1 MSLFMIAIPL
11 GSGMG
16 FLAGGKMVE
25 LANYMGWAGGWQW
38 SLRVTPPLAI
48 LCIILLLFV
57 MPSNIP
63 RGHSEGIINDE
74 EMKGTYVEDLRYL
87 FTNKSFLAIT
97 AGNEQML
104 IVRLFNCV
112 VVKVLSASPSQWAHC
127 RRGSRISWPLR
138 LSTGATFPHVTLPIA
153 STPPSPVCLAC

>member
-16 FLAGGKMVE
+16 FLTGGKMVE

-48 LCIILLLFV
+48 LCIILLLIV

-74 EMKGTYVEDLRYL
+74 QMKGTYIEDLRYL
-87 FTNKSFLAIT
+87 FTNNSFLAIT
-97 AGNEQML
+97 AGDDQILVVML
-104 IVRLFNCV
+104 LNCHIQA
-112 VVKVLSASPSQWAHC
+112 LSASPLQWVHC
-127 RRGSRISWPLR
+127 RHGFPISSPLPTSIEAILR
-138 LSTGATFPHVTLPIA
+138 HVTRPIA
-153 STPPSPVCLAC
+153 STLPSPVYLAC

>member
-1 MSLFMIAIPL
+1 MMSLFMIAIPL
-11 GSGMG
+11 GSGLG

-25 LANYMGWAGGWQW
+25 LANFMGWAGGWQW

-74 EMKGTYVEDLRYL
+74 DEKGTYAEDLKYL
-87 FTNKSFLAIT
+87 FTNPSFIAIT
-97 AGNEQML
+97 AGK
-104 IVRLFNCV
+104 F
-112 VVKVLSASPSQWAHC
+112 
-127 RRGSRISWPLR
+127 
-138 LSTGATFPHVTLPIA
+138 
-153 STPPSPVCLAC
+153 